1 MWLQIK
7 STTKSD
13 DENNGDLIINSQYV
27 NGFDLEKHPNK
38 DIFRIKIQLEG
49 NTLSISSERNA
60 ESEQKEGDYT
70 RKEFS
75 YQSFNR
81 TFTLPKDV
89 VDSEKIKAQYSDG
102 VLKLEI
108 PKKEEA
114 KMRPPR
120 MIEIN

>member
-49 NTLSISSERNA
+49 KYVC
-60 ESEQKEGDYT
+60 ESHDSLEKAKSRLLGLMNQTGGIPAINEQIVAD
-70 RKEFS
+70 
-75 YQSFNR
+75 FNI
-81 TFTLPKDV
+81 DAGAS
-89 VDSEKIKAQYSDG
+89 DSEERYNEIKKKIMAAI
-102 VLKLEI
+102 L
-108 PKKEEA
+108 
-114 KMRPPR
+114 R
-120 MIEIN
+120 